1 VFEDRRLGLRLSYP
15 PGLRASTKLDR
26 GGILHLLTPLRGTQ
40 RHLRES
46 MDLGAFPAAGK
57 TLQKSFDEVRNDL
70 TNDGARVLDV
80 RDAKL
85 GTLPAKRMIY
95 TRRGDLG
102 DGRQFTAKLAF
113 YIAQRGDDM
122 IYLYVRANDE
132 NFDRFHAA
140 AQDIISTVE
149 WFDPEQP
156 RR

>member
-1 VFEDRRLGLRLSYP
+1 
-15 PGLRASTKLDR
+15 
-26 GGILHLLTPLRGTQ
+26 
-40 RHLRES
+40 
-46 MDLGAFPAAGK
+46 
-57 TLQKSFDEVRNDL
+57 
-70 TNDGARVLDV
+70 
-80 RDAKL
+80 
-85 GTLPAKRMIY
+85 MIY

-140 AQDIISTVE
+140 AQDIINSFE